1 MNIRQLF
8 RGPTSTNCI
17 HSSAYS
23 DDLYFRDSLE
33 SNAPLPFD
41 VLRGS
46 KVNKQLHVRVDNTE
60 NINVSTYR
68 SNPRL
73 DSGYI
78 RLFSSTQE
86 SIVIP
91 QLEIDRYKWLVNAK
105 RATLEQMSVEQ
116 RFGLRVGNVLD
127 DSPKSI
133 FDFDR
138 LIYYTDVKKN
148 SNGVYETTDDCERK
162 QFSEWQGVDSID
174 EIWCNKDAY
183 KPIIREQFED
193 KLMGTPTVNNS
204 NEMIPFHDSSDFF
217 SSLLQNAYNQG
228 ILDAS
233 KGQEVVEDIDYNEAI
248 VQEPIDHKKDYDFES
263 FKAKIKEITDRNPN
277 LQKCRLF
284 ENACSGYRAFIKV
297 IEKLLKLL
305 GLEAYFKDNGSG
317 KQVFLRDVL
326 INCSSIGEKLTEF
339 YEYIATKYEN
349 ELTYSIKGVNG
360 EEEKREFDSKYIHLI
375 TDDLIDRVVQFIR
388 ELSTT
393 KIKDADGKVIMD
405 GFIFD
410 PSYVQDFERSLRDKI
425 NISRKKVEDDK
436 RSQHTIDGMFV
447 KKEG

>member
-8 RGPTSTNCI
+8 RGPTSNNCI

-138 LIYYTDVKKN
+138 LIYYTDVKRN

-193 KLMGTPTVNNS
+193 KLMGTPNINNNTEMMGPWDIHMMDYLRGLFLRGVPQYVTENVTDIPMGVDPNEPVVTEVIDDDDVDSDHMYDVSDVDYDWNGFKEEVEKTVRDNQETVNCNFYHHKCLGKTAFVNTLLIVGALFDDPNAAYFDKNFNRS
-204 NEMIPFHDSSDFF
+204 VRFIEILEKRSSMGEAMTSTVQYIRDKCKA
-217 SSLLQNAYNQG
+217 L
-228 ILDAS
+228 
-233 KGQEVVEDIDYNEAI
+233 VDYKDDVTHI
-248 VQEPIDHKKDYDFES
+248 KKD
-263 FKAKIKEITDRNPN
+263 ALRNIS
-277 LQKCRLF
+277 
-284 ENACSGYRAFIKV
+284 E
-297 IEKLLKLL
+297 
-305 GLEAYFKDNGSG
+305 D
-317 KQVFLRDVL
+317 DV
-326 INCSSIGEKLTEF
+326 NR
-339 YEYIATKYEN
+339 IA
-349 ELTYSIKGVNG
+349 
-360 EEEKREFDSKYIHLI
+360 
-375 TDDLIDRVVQFIR
+375 QFIVD
-388 ELSTT
+388 LSSCE
-393 KIKDADGKVIMD
+393 IKDRQGNVIMK
-405 GFIFD
+405 GFIFK
-410 PSYVQDFERSLRDKI
+410 PEKALTVKDKLM
-425 NISRKKVEDDK
+425 KKVRAEIQDAKRKPVIIDK
-436 RSQHTIDGMFV
+436 
-447 KKEG
+447 